1 MSAALLSSPILHLA
15 SGPAAEILM
24 GIASSIESIIL
35 SLLFSRSGLVT
46 ILYFLNWNNLN
57 LDFPETMTTYSFLF
71 PGLSFLLSQPEATEL
86 IVLSL
91 QDAENVNKAECIT
104 LRQAFVLLSKG
115 FFCRP
120 QEVGIITEL
129 HLKVVCAVASHL
141 FNL

>member
-1 MSAALLSSPILHLA
+1 M
-15 SGPAAEILM
+15 
-24 GIASSIESIIL
+24 
-35 SLLFSRSGLVT
+35 
-46 ILYFLNWNNLN
+46 NWNNLN
-57 LDFPETMTTYSFLF
+57 LDFPETVTTYSFLF

-104 LRQAFVLLSKG
+104 LRQAFILLSKG